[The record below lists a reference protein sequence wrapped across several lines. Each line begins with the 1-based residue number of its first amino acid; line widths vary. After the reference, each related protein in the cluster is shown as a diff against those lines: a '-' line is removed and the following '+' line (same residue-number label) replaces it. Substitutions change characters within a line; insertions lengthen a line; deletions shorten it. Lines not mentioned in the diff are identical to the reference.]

1 MVVTTFQEIVSNST
15 WSFRVR
21 DFSHP
26 SLLDSRQSVVS
37 TVSVRE
43 LVGNWLVIVLHI
55 FQIFACTE
63 MAIGDLKTE
72 QDIKS
77 LDAFLADHSYV
88 EG

>member
-1 MVVTTFQEIVSNST
+1 MACAVSA
-15 WSFRVR
+15 
-21 DFSHP
+21 
-26 SLLDSRQSVVS
+26 
-37 TVSVRE
+37 RE
-43 LVGNWLVIVLHI
+43 LVGQWLVIVLHI
-55 FQIFACTE
+55 LQIFACTE

>member
-1 MVVTTFQEIVSNST
+1 M
-15 WSFRVR
+15 
-21 DFSHP
+21 
-26 SLLDSRQSVVS
+26 VS
-37 TVSVRE
+37 TVSARE
-43 LVGNWLVIVLHI
+43 LLGDCLVIVLHI
-55 FQIFACTE
+55 FKIFACTE